1 MANHRS
7 RLATVLF
14 ALLVGFLG
22 LGTAAVA
29 APAAPAAPAS
39 VLQNSCGNLS
49 GFSHTS
55 LSSLPAEA
63 TTTYNLIQKGG
74 PFPYPK
80 NDGVVFDNREGIL
93 PSCSSGYYHEYTVP
107 TPGASNR
114 GTRRIITGQGGEY
127 FYTGDHYETFKVID
141 VNGGGGGDTGSC
153 GDLSGL
159 AKIGYSTLSSAA
171 KSVVNQV
178 RSGATGQTYE
188 NREGVLPACAAGY
201 YQLFPVGTN
210 DRVIKGK
217 GGELAYT
224 PDRYSTFKRI
234 DLNS

>member
-7 RLATVLF
+7 RLTAVLF
-14 ALLVGFLG
+14 ALMVGFLG
-22 LGTAAVA
+22 FGTAAVA
-29 APAAPAAPAS
+29 APAVPAAGAS

-49 GFSHTS
+49 GFSHTT
-55 LSSLPAEA
+55 LSALPAEA
-63 TTTYNLIQKGG
+63 TTTYNLIQQGG

-114 GTRRIITGQGGEY
+114 GTRRIITGEGGEY
-127 FYTGDHYETFKVID
+127 FYTGDHYATFKVID
-141 VNGGGGGDTGSC
+141 VDGGGGGTSSC

-159 AKIGYSTLSSAA
+159 AKIGYSSLSSAA
-171 KSVVNQV
+171 KSVVNQA

-188 NREGVLPACAAGY
+188 NREGVLPACASGY
-201 YQLFPVGTN
+201 YQLFPVGTD

-217 GGELAYT
+217 SGELAYT
-224 PDRYSTFKRI
+224 PDHYATFKAI